1 MSSESSALLIR
12 ELGSCSS
19 LASRGLGLNALSQNE
34 RWIVIISRIRRN
46 RGIEIKPF
54 LSEIDNKTLR
64 TDAMFSVLF
73 PVGGFYCFCVW
84 TQGKSWKE
92 ISCLRLKK
100 KNRRRKEEEKEK
112 ETENRARSSV
122 FWGHFM
128 ESSFHLQISRSVFSF
143 FSFLVCWNSC
153 NQIHAPE
160 IK

>member
-1 MSSESSALLIR
+1 VKRKRKITRWAFCGDEDLREVTRASQENPELLRADMSSESSALLIL

-19 LASRGLGLNALSQNE
+19 LASRGLGLNALPQSE

-100 KNRRRKEEEKEK
+100 KKKKIEL
-112 ETENRARSSV
+112 V
-122 FWGHFM
+122 IV
-128 ESSFHLQISRSVFSF
+128 SF
-143 FSFLVCWNSC
+143 
-153 NQIHAPE
+153 
-160 IK
+160 